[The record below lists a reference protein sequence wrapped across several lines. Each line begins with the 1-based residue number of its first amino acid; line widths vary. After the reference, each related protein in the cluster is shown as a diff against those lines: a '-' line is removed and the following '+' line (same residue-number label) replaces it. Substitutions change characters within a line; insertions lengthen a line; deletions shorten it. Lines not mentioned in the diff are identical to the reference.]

1 MGQIAVI
8 AYRPKPGCDAE
19 LLALTHEHHPI
30 LHREGLVTDRPPIVS
45 RAADGTI
52 VEIFEWVDGG
62 PERAHTN
69 PAVLALWQRYQN
81 VCDYVPLTNLLECQS
96 LFAGFAALN

>member
-8 AYRPKPGCDAE
+8 AYRPTPGCEAE
-19 LLALTHEHHPI
+19 LPALTHEQSPHSAKRRI
-30 LHREGLVTDRPPIVS
+30 GDGSTADRFS
-45 RAADGTI
+45 RRGI

-69 PAVLALWQRYQN
+69 PAVSRCGNATTTFAN
-81 VCDYVPLTNLLECQS
+81 VPLANLPESQS
-96 LFAGFAALN
+96 LFAGSTALN